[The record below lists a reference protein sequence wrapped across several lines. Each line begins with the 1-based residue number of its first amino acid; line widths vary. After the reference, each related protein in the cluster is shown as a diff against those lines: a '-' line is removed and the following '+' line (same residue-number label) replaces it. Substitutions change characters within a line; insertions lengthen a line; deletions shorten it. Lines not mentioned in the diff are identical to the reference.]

1 MSNEPGR
8 ACIWYNQC
16 SWCQSGSRRSSDGHS
31 KCPSSMSLVG
41 KWHSPPQCAR
51 LQPLRVGESTEPMR
65 QLLVAVLHWVV
76 NARHLPQHSS
86 PTVQHR
92 APRASCRARRTN
104 GERWSRPGRRVYRA
118 EDTCARR
125 PTKCSVARAANPTID
140 IMHGQP
146 GAEYSRLLLASTS
159 LARSS

>member
-1 MSNEPGR
+1 MILR
-8 ACIWYNQC
+8 AQP
-16 SWCQSGSRRSSDGHS
+16 SDTAAA
-31 KCPSSMSLVG
+31 
-41 KWHSPPQCAR
+41 W
-51 LQPLRVGESTEPMR
+51 
-65 QLLVAVLHWVV
+65 
-76 NARHLPQHSS
+76 HLPQHSS

-146 GAEYSRLLLASTS
+146 GAEYWVGSGDPQPLKNYVERMYAMYPSNQPMQFGAMPFNDVRLSYSDFSITRLQQDTGYAPAHSFEETVQQLYNHLIS
-159 LARSS
+159 LQ